1 MTTFDDTFA
10 ESYREIVGKTLA
22 LGELTRPRG
31 KECLEMRSVVL
42 RTEQHTRLA
51 GAGVNYRLATAEAMA
66 YICGWDD
73 VAWFERFRPGYAQF
87 SDDGKTLHGAYGA
100 RLVDHLGGAL
110 NRLLQDPDSRQ
121 AVVNIWNSDEDDLAS
136 KDLPCNTL
144 VHLLQR
150 NGKLHMFVHVRSQDA
165 VWGLPYDHDA
175 WWLVLRAL
183 APCLGAVDP
192 GSLTQYIDSL
202 HVYTSGAGF
211 YDAEKVMRVLTQSRP
226 ADPKNVLR
234 LDTGM
239 ARRPGDLPDLRAH
252 LIAIREQV
260 ETGRPSHPL
269 AFYLL
274 NRKDEA

>member
-1 MTTFDDTFA
+1 MTTFA
-10 ESYREIVGKTLA
+10 EGYRSLVADVLA
-22 LGELTRPRG
+22 NGELTRPRG
-31 KECLEMRSVVL
+31 KECLEKRSLMVH
-42 RTEQHTRLA
+42 TEQHTRLV
-51 GAGVNYRLATAEAMA
+51 GAGVNYRLATAYAMA

-73 VAWFERFRPGYAQF
+73 AAWFERFRPGYTAAF
-87 SDDGKTLHGAYGA
+87 SDDGKILHGAYGL
-100 RLVDHLGGAL
+100 RLQR
-110 NRLLQDPDSRQ
+110 NRLDLALQRLAADPDSRQ
-121 AVVNIWNSDEDDLAS
+121 AVVNIWEAADHNPS

-211 YDAEKVMRVLTQSRP
+211 YDAEKVMRVLTRATP

-234 LDTGM
+234 LDYGLG
-239 ARRPGDLPDLRAH
+239 RSPGDLPVLRRH
-252 LIAIREQV
+252 LTEIREQV
-260 ETGRPSHPL
+260 ESGVPVYPL

>member
-1 MTTFDDTFA
+1 MTTFA
-10 ESYREIVGKTLA
+10 EGYRSLVADVLA
-22 LGELTRPRG
+22 NGELTRPRG
-31 KECLEMRSVVL
+31 KECLEKRSLMVH
-42 RTEQHTRLA
+42 TEQHTRLA

-73 VAWFERFRPGYAQF
+73 VAWFERFRPGYAEF
-87 SDDGKTLHGAYGA
+87 SDDGVGLHGAYGK
-100 RLVDHLGGAL
+100 
-110 NRLLQDPDSRQ
+110 RLLPYLDAALERLAADPDSRQ
-121 AVVNIWNSDEDDLAS
+121 AVVNIWNGKRDTLQPS

-144 VHLLQR
+144 IHLLLR

-192 GSLTQYIDSL
+192 GGLTQYIDSL

-234 LDTGM
+234 LDYGLG
-239 ARRPGDLPDLRAH
+239 RSPGDLPVLRRH
-252 LIAIREQV
+252 LTEIRGQV
-260 ETGRPSHPL
+260 ESGVPVYPL